1 MLSGRFPKI
10 WRPLPKVARLISR
23 LQLSREQQCGLA
35 GLSTELDAPRVR
47 RKGLLW
53 WRNLDVGL
61 SRQDLRSKMTINA
74 FSGAQA
80 DMRRAYF
87 SGAPG
92 VWDRTALG
100 WLPA

>member
-1 MLSGRFPKI
+1 
-10 WRPLPKVARLISR
+10 
-23 LQLSREQQCGLA
+23 
-35 GLSTELDAPRVR
+35 
-47 RKGLLW
+47 
-53 WRNLDVGL
+53 
-61 SRQDLRSKMTINA
+61 MTINA

-100 WLPA
+100 WLLA